1 MSERQALLD
10 KPTTPLPKMQLFL
23 LFFIRMTDPVAFNCI
38 FPFVQEMLL
47 DIGAVQDPEKVGYY
61 AGVVSLGVWTCMG
74 LTLTW
79 QVESIFSLVQLFTI
93 FHWGALSDRIGR
105 KPVLIIVSLLERDAG
120 LDWCAGLHRICCFG
134 RRFRLQHHLL
144 ADVLGEMSK
153 RSIQREYCYLE
164 SCHVST
170 ARAHH
175 GSSGWPHSGEITDET
190 NEARAF
196 SLFPICLNSG
206 IIVASYIGGTF
217 ANTRGT
223 AIGNAIPLFDKF
235 PYAFPMVLSSLFP
248 LISGITALFFLKETL
263 PENLHEERE
272 QASPED
278 KSLQS
283 LMTRHITLII
293 FSFGILS
300 LLGVGVGALL
310 PLFCF
315 TAVDHGGLGFDAKRI
330 GSVISQRSVAVL
342 VIQMVTFPW
351 LQKRVG
357 TTRLFKWLMSLWIPA
372 LLLLP
377 LCNIFARMGNET
389 LVWVSLYLFMVVG
402 SLSGMAFSMFAR
414 LAPRFDTDIQFATC
428 SWPTRQPHR
437 RNY

>member
-1 MSERQALLD
+1 
-10 KPTTPLPKMQLFL
+10 
-23 LFFIRMTDPVAFNCI
+23 
-38 FPFVQEMLL
+38 
-47 DIGAVQDPEKVGYY
+47 
-61 AGVVSLGVWTCMG
+61 
-74 LTLTW
+74 
-79 QVESIFSLVQLFTI
+79 
-93 FHWGALSDRIGR
+93 
-105 KPVLIIVSLLERDAG
+105 
-120 LDWCAGLHRICCFG
+120 
-134 RRFRLQHHLL
+134 
-144 ADVLGEMSK
+144 
-153 RSIQREYCYLE
+153 
-164 SCHVST
+164 
-170 ARAHH
+170 
-175 GSSGWPHSGEITDET
+175 
-190 NEARAF
+190 
-196 SLFPICLNSG
+196 
-206 IIVASYIGGTF
+206 
-217 ANTRGT
+217 
-223 AIGNAIPLFDKF
+223 
-235 PYAFPMVLSSLFP
+235 MVLSSLFP
-248 LISGITALFFLKETL
+248 LISGITALFLLKETL

-389 LVWVSLYLFMVVG
+389 LVWISLYLFMVVG
-402 SLSGMAFSMFAR
+402 SLSGMAFSMFALLFLR
-414 LAPRFDTDIQFATC
+414 LKPDMQFATC
-428 SWPTRQPHR
+428 S
-437 RNY
+437 